1 MREGGKY
8 ILGALGLPR
17 KTDSGE
23 LRYIETRYRLS
34 IGGAEKL
41 SSTTGLTMRALFE
54 LFPEYSPVF
63 LTTSEA
69 KKQGWEMVVDEFGYH
84 PENID
89 IPEGRS
95 ESEIWDTVGR
105 IVQQLP
111 DGAELI
117 IDVTHGY
124 RTLPI
129 LALQSALLAEN
140 MGKVSLRH
148 VFYGAREAAV
158 DGIAPI
164 FDLTPLLN
172 IQKWSRALS
181 DLRRFSQTEPIVELL
196 KTTYERVYR
205 EKTPLPQKPQKLSKL
220 ASRLERLGMS
230 LRTIRTKEVADVALE
245 TRKVLEGAKREL
257 EYFPELRAVV
267 PFLQPSF
274 SELAE
279 LVPNNYSNFEGK
291 DGLKTMARLI
301 RYYLRTQAYPEAVT
315 LAREALVS
323 LCVQEGGGSFFDK
336 SDRERAENAL
346 NPEADYAG
354 PEICRRGK
362 IHKVWLK
369 LRDLRND
376 INHAAFRNGSMRA
389 SKIAERAC
397 SLCDA
402 VAKLLEEYVSD
413 PNEPDI

>member
-17 KTDSGE
+17 KTSSGE
-23 LRYIETRYRLS
+23 LRYLETRYQLGKKRS
-34 IGGAEKL
+34 NA
-41 SSTTGLTMRALFE
+41 TGLTMRALAEF
-54 LFPEYSPVF
+54 FPDYSPVF

-69 KKQGWEMVVDEFGYH
+69 KRQGWGMVLDEFGYH

-89 IPEGRS
+89 IPEGKS

-111 DGAELI
+111 ANAELI

-148 VFYGAREAAV
+148 VFYGAREAAI
-158 DGIAPI
+158 DGISPI

-172 IQKWSRALS
+172 IQKWSRALGE
-181 DLRRFSQTEPIVELL
+181 LRRFSQTEPIVELL

-205 EKTPLPQKPQKLSKL
+205 EKASLPQDPQNLSKL
-220 ASRLERLGMS
+220 SSRLERLGMS
-230 LRTIRTKEVADVALE
+230 LRTVRTKEVADVALE
-245 TRKVLEGAKREL
+245 VRKVLEAAKREL

-274 SELAE
+274 GELAE
-279 LVPNNYSNFEGK
+279 LVPDGYDGFEGE
-291 DGLKTMARLI
+291 GSLRFMARLI
-301 RYYLRTQAYPEAVT
+301 RYYLCTQAYPEAVT

-323 LCVQEGGGSFFDK
+323 LCVLEEGGNLFDK
-336 SDRERAENAL
+336 SVREKAENAL
-346 NPEADYAG
+346 NPKADHTG
-354 PEICRRGK
+354 PEMCRGDK
-362 IHKVWLK
+362 IRNVWCE

-376 INHAAFRNGSMRA
+376 INHAAFRDNSMRA
-389 SKIAERAC
+389 SKVAERAS

-402 VAKLLEEYVSD
+402 AAKLLEEYANGV
-413 PNEPDI
+413 